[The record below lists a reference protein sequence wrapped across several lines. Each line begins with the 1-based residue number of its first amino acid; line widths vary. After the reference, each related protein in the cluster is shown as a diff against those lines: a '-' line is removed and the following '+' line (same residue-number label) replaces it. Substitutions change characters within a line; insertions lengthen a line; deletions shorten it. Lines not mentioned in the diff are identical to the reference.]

1 MEGYAE
7 HGEGNDSTEQIG
19 FGGSRGRR
27 RGRGLTTF
35 GLKTIGGFFLFLSA
49 ASTTLVPLLF
59 GSNTNDMGSLTAM
72 VLCEVVSWCAVP
84 MYAWLL
90 VRGYEH
96 THSRV
101 IYGMELFVLALACE
115 VPYDM
120 ATSGRA
126 FDLGSQNPVFGLF
139 IALAVLALMDWIAER
154 HQGAMRWVLSVVM
167 VLIGL
172 LWDLLLRVGLRQHL
186 MSLGAVTLGFV
197 LIFTLMRKYENT
209 MMLTAGLFGAV
220 MMIAPGFGVLF
231 THFHNGKL
239 GYRHA
244 WDKWVFYALYPVLL
258 LVCALAA

>member
-1 MEGYAE
+1 MAHHE
-7 HGEGNDSTEQIG
+7 
-19 FGGSRGRR
+19 RR
-27 RGRGLTTF
+27 SI
-35 GLKTIGGFFLFLSA
+35 IGGFFLFLSV

-72 VLCEVVSWCAVP
+72 VLCEVASWCAVP

-101 IYGMELFVLALACE
+101 IYGMELFVLALVCE

-154 HQGAMRWVLSVVM
+154 YQGAMRWILSVVM
-167 VLIGL
+167 VLINCWSESSRDAMTICVSWFSKMPSSCRSGQIR
-172 LWDLLLRVGLRQHL
+172 DSMMMPTRQGHP
-186 MSLGAVTLGFV
+186 
-197 LIFTLMRKYENT
+197 E
-209 MMLTAGLFGAV
+209 
-220 MMIAPGFGVLF
+220 
-231 THFHNGKL
+231 
-239 GYRHA
+239 
-244 WDKWVFYALYPVLL
+244 W
-258 LVCALAA
+258 

>member
-19 FGGSRGRR
+19 FGGSRRRR

-72 VLCEVVSWCAVP
+72 VLCEAVSWCAVP

-120 ATSGRA
+120 VTSGRA

-139 IALAVLALMDWIAER
+139 IALAVLA
-154 HQGAMRWVLSVVM
+154 
-167 VLIGL
+167 
-172 LWDLLLRVGLRQHL
+172 
-186 MSLGAVTLGFV
+186 
-197 LIFTLMRKYENT
+197 
-209 MMLTAGLFGAV
+209 
-220 MMIAPGFGVLF
+220 
-231 THFHNGKL
+231 
-239 GYRHA
+239 
-244 WDKWVFYALYPVLL
+244 
-258 LVCALAA
+258 

>member
-19 FGGSRGRR
+19 FGGSRRRR

-35 GLKTIGGFFLFLSA
+35 GLKTIGGFFLFLSV

-72 VLCEVVSWCAVP
+72 VLCEVASWCAVP

-101 IYGMELFVLALACE
+101 IYGMELFVLALVCE

-154 HQGAMRWVLSVVM
+154 YQGAMRWILSVVM

-231 THFHNGKL
+231 THFHNGRL

-244 WDKWVFYALYPVLL
+244 WEIGRAHV
-258 LVCALAA
+258 